1 MGKPF
6 VHKLKKYIFLFSSA
20 SIAFPY
26 VEKTHF
32 NVGDTDYFK
41 NQIPNIRK
49 NVSQIIYNY

>member
-6 VHKLKKYIFLFSSA
+6 VHKLKKYIFLFSSV

-26 VEKTHF
+26 IEKTHF